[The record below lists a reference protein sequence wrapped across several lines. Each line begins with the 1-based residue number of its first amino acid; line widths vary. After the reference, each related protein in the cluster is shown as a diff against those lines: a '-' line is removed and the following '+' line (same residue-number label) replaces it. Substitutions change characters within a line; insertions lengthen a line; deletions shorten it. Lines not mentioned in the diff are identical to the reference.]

1 MSKALCKFSCGW
13 LTEERTEIVMR
24 NSGIRNEG
32 LQALEERLGIVET
45 VRVLQQFGN
54 GGSGDYTKEK
64 YEKGNAPMGEGKT
77 KLISE
82 WLVEGEDAT
91 WGV

>member
-1 MSKALCKFSCGW
+1 MDSEADLKKMDSVNIICKPEKQ
-13 LTEERTEIVMR
+13 LIE
-24 NSGIRNEG
+24 EG

-54 GGSGDYTKEK
+54 CGSGDYTKEK
-64 YEKGNAPMGEGKT
+64 YEKGNAPMGKGKT

>member
-1 MSKALCKFSCGW
+1 MDSEADLKKMDSVNIICKPEKQ
-13 LTEERTEIVMR
+13 LIE
-24 NSGIRNEG
+24 EG